1 MIGVGWVET
10 DRPGGEVSKDH
21 RKIIEELVD
30 NQGWAYKQPSGGG
43 YPKLFPADR
52 TKHAIRVPKT
62 GHSRGRGLQNFIG
75 EVRRAG
81 GQWPPGR
88 KCD

>member
-1 MIGVGWVET
+1 VET

-21 RKIIEELVD
+21 RKIIEELID
-30 NQGWAYKQPSGGG
+30 SQGWTYRKPSGGG
-43 YPKLFPADR
+43 YPKLLPADR
-52 TKHAIRVPKT
+52 TKPPIRVPKT
-62 GHSRGRGLQNFIG
+62 GHTRGHALQNFVAA
-75 EVRRAG
+75 VRQAG